1 MFWKNQKSLGKEKTE
16 FREMVQRTIE
26 DLNRTLSEAR
36 IKQELALSALQ
47 MAAGRGQDAEATVE
61 CADAYFKWL
70 SKKVL
75 G

>member
-1 MFWKNQKSLGKEKTE
+1 M
-16 FREMVQRTIE
+16 QRTIE
-26 DLNRTLSEAR
+26 DLNHTLSEAR